1 MGLNVGDNQLVL
13 LDEVLHAG
21 QVLAQVLGRQQQ
33 LYVRQPEL
41 NVLHSVVVLLLLVGL
56 LQLLALVG
64 RVLVEL
70 APQMLERIDAR
81 LDDGRVGRR
90 LRHQVLARVHHLEDA
105 VRVGRNLGL
114 ERLMLL
120 QLALQ
125 IGRILVPAARERRRK
140 KEKKRSRLRITSER
154 VKKK

>member
-1 MGLNVGDNQLVL
+1 
-13 LDEVLHAG
+13 
-21 QVLAQVLGRQQQ
+21 
-33 LYVRQPEL
+33 
-41 NVLHSVVVLLLLVGL
+41 
-56 LQLLALVG
+56 
-64 RVLVEL
+64 
-70 APQMLERIDAR
+70 
-81 LDDGRVGRR
+81 
-90 LRHQVLARVHHLEDA
+90 VHHLEDA